1 MSIRYTLRHN
11 IPANLV
17 AAENAKYA
25 HNQDPANVNDI
36 QPYDFNLLR
45 KYELAETTDHFLVF
59 RMPEGNIVKWDDAT
73 VSLLA
78 TQLKAEID
86 AQQAALDDFADR
98 IEAIIELANI
108 NVDEQ
113 PKINSGNLVKSGG
126 VYSALNSLN
135 ATLTTYT
142 NERTKPITYVRYF
155 PIS

>member
-11 IPANLV
+11 IPADKV

-78 TQLKAEID
+78 TQLKAQIA
-86 AQQAALDDFADR
+86 AQQEALNEATER
-98 IEAIIELANI
+98 IESILELANI
-108 NVDEQ
+108 GLDER
-113 PKINSGNLVKSGG
+113 PTAGSKNLVKSGG
-126 VYSALNSLN
+126 VYSNIDTAFKDAKN
-135 ATLTTYT
+135 YT
-142 NERTKPITYVRYF
+142 NKRTKPITYVRYF